1 MKQYDSWRVRA
12 SKAVAEYKIYSIS
25 PAQYS
30 KINELASQLSLASLM
45 KIWHLLIK
53 AKTEIDLAS
62 NQKNSFEILLIK
74 LCFAVSIPDLQ
85 KILLDL
91 KPDNLN
97 KNDVNLL
104 SKSAEISKK
113 LSKQDLSAELNLN
126 QENDS
131 EIIAEILR
139 NFPQAKLVN

>member
-1 MKQYDSWRVRA
+1 
-12 SKAVAEYKIYSIS
+12 
-25 PAQYS
+25 
-30 KINELASQLSLASLM
+30 M

-97 KNDVNLL
+97 KNDVNLS

-113 LSKQDLSAELNLN
+113 LSQQDLSAELNLN